1 MRYTVGFLL
10 LILVLTGCTTT
21 AAAPPPPA
29 PTSTAS
35 VAAAPAPTRERRMV
49 DVTPL
54 PAATPTPTPRLIP
67 LQIGTHRLQV
77 ELASTN
83 AERSQGLMFRATL
96 PDDSGMLF
104 IYPQQRILSFWMR
117 NTSIPLSIAFINDE
131 KRIIDIQDMQPFDE
145 TPHQSAAPATY
156 ALEVNQGWFA
166 ARGIGV
172 GDVCD
177 FTLPEDIIIE

>member
-1 MRYTVGFLL
+1 MRYTVGILL

-29 PTSTAS
+29 PASTANGT
-35 VAAAPAPTRERRMV
+35 ATPAPPRERRMV
-49 DVTPL
+49 DVTPI
-54 PAATPTPTPRLIP
+54 PAATPTPALRVIP
-67 LQIGTHRLQV
+67 LQIGDHRLQV

-83 AERSQGLMFRATL
+83 AERSQGLMFRETL
-96 PDDSGMLF
+96 PDDHGMLF

-117 NTSIPLSIAFINDE
+117 NTSIPLSIAFINAD
-131 KRIIDIQDMQPFDE
+131 KRIIDIQDMQPYDE
-145 TPHQSAAPATY
+145 TTVQSAAPATY

-172 GDVCD
+172 GDLCD
-177 FTLPEDIIIE
+177 FTLPDDIIIE